1 MADDYIVQHQDL
13 QPEPYLTMVRGMY
26 MRMGFGPLPDPTEA
40 NISGEVAA
48 RINQGRWLVD
58 CPGCNSALVVDLSQ
72 PVFMCVECGNAA
84 NDGKWFQVTI
94 PTNRKAIEAEL
105 LKRPWNGRN
114 PADAK
119 NRNWEPGETVA
130 TLKQENTDHGIG
142 A

>member
-13 QPEPYLTMVRGMY
+13 QPDPYLVMVRGMY
-26 MRMGFGPLPDPTEA
+26 MRMGFGPLPEPTEA
-40 NISGEVAA
+40 NISGEVPA
-48 RINQGRWLVD
+48 RINHGRWLVD
-58 CPGCNSALVVDLSQ
+58 CAGCNSALVVDLGQ
-72 PVFMCVECGNAA
+72 PVFMCVECGNNH
-84 NDGKWFQVTI
+84 NDRKWLRVI
-94 PTNRKAIEAEL
+94 VPRNRKAIETEL